1 MFVKR
6 VTSNNENEDFILIIT
21 IEAFLIIF
29 TTVITLNIGFYKR
42 RLNLIFTIN
51 FWYNRFNTTTVTSP
65 S

>member
-51 FWYNRFNTTTVTSP
+51 FWYNRFNTTTVTST

>member
-29 TTVITLNIGFYKR
+29 ITVITLNIGFYKR

-51 FWYNRFNTTTVTSP
+51 FWYNRFNTTIVTSI